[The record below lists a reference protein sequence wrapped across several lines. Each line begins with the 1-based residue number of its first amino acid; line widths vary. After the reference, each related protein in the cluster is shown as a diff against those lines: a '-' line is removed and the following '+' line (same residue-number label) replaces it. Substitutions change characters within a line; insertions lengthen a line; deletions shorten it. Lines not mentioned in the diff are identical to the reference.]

1 VNQENALEAPTRG
14 EQVRS
19 LGFDPDYLTAEEQ
32 EELLAIEA
40 LLCFSGQETDPIL
53 VRL

>member
-1 VNQENALEAPTRG
+1 MNQENALDAQTRY
-14 EQVRS
+14 EQVRN
-19 LGFDPDYLTAEEQ
+19 LGFDPDYLTADEQ